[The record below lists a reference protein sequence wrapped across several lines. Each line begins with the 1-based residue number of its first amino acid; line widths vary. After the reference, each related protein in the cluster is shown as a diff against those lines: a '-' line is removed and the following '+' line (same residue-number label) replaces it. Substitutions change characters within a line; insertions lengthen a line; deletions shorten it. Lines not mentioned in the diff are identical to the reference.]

1 MERQKVDIGEHSQS
15 FPLRCTDRRCPR
27 VPEPRV
33 PLRRLDWKPLEGT
46 PRLGSRYGAIV
57 TATGEMLEPSRS
69 DHRCA
74 TPAFGVAA
82 VAGRRYRERSLG
94 GC

>member
-46 PRLGSRYGAIV
+46 PRLGSRYEV
-57 TATGEMLEPSRS
+57 
-69 DHRCA
+69 
-74 TPAFGVAA
+74 VALTIA
-82 VAGRRYRERSLG
+82 EFIPRQVMHLQQILAGFPLLG
-94 GC
+94 PRA